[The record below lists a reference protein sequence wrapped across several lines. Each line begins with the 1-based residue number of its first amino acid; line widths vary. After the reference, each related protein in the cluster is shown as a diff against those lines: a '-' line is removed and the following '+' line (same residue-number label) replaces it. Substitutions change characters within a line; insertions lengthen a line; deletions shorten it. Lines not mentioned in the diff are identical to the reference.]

1 MDSLSPTN
9 PPSTPL
15 EKIHH
20 ISTHLDTLLKELQT
34 KPRDATPDK
43 DTLQELVQYFRRQQT
58 ALTDLAMPPPPLPT
72 LPRPLLPPPLY
83 LTVSTTPN
91 MKILYVNL

>member
-58 ALTDLAMPPPPLPT
+58 ARIRILQHCP
-72 LPRPLLPPPLY
+72 
-83 LTVSTTPN
+83 STSMAN
-91 MKILYVNL
+91 YRC